1 MDGIPAQPSR
11 TVRHLCLTDRERGVC
26 GGFTCPA
33 ETGACHEHP
42 SDPKPAQRRIRLIN
56 TRHSTQV
63 FHSLQ
68 FQQLESVLRQPVWR
82 HPPIRIINYIANNS
96 TNLVLVLW
104 IGSLPLRQTSV
115 PSPEPY

>member
-42 SDPKPAQRRIRLIN
+42 SDPKPAQRRIRL
-56 TRHSTQV
+56 
-63 FHSLQ
+63 
-68 FQQLESVLRQPVWR
+68 
-82 HPPIRIINYIANNS
+82 
-96 TNLVLVLW
+96 
-104 IGSLPLRQTSV
+104 
-115 PSPEPY
+115 